1 MTPIVGAIQ
10 DTVYL
15 LEQINTSPAAQHA
28 DIDIA
33 LPFSQYMSKRNA
45 KTNLLSVGKA
55 TCTPLQFYFM
65 AILTFHPGHNSFHSG
80 LDHLSLPQNIVLVH
94 HIDDIML
101 TGQSKQKTATTL
113 DRLTKHIAS
122 EDGRYIQPKSK
133 SVQSP

>member
-28 DIDIA
+28 DSDIA

-45 KTNLLSVGKA
+45 KNNLLSVGK
-55 TCTPLQFYFM
+55 TSSTPLQFYFKG
-65 AILTFHPGHNSFHSG
+65 ILTFHPGHNSFHRG
-80 LDHLSLPQNIVLVH
+80 LDHLSLSQNIILVH

-101 TGQSKQKTATTL
+101 IGQSKQKTATTL

-122 EDGRYIQPKSK
+122 EDGRSIQPKSK
-133 SVQSP
+133 SLLSP